1 MDTVDR
7 LKFRVKGKKEMSE
20 FDKRR
25 LVQKE
30 MKNLKFDENTFYE
43 DNPTWFAFET
53 RLRDM
58 ILAFVDPLLKQ
69 VLTNDTFVTKV
80 IQNQEYQKLKVD
92 EFEYIVHKCLKNQ
105 AKTDENESKIL
116 EMEAIMN
123 KRQKDLEAKFK
134 DTNAL
139 CKMVNEQA
147 Q

>member
-1 MDTVDR
+1 MDTVER

-58 ILAFVDPLLKQ
+58 ILAFVDPLLK
-69 VLTNDTFVTKV
+69 
-80 IQNQEYQKLKVD
+80 
-92 EFEYIVHKCLKNQ
+92 
-105 AKTDENESKIL
+105 
-116 EMEAIMN
+116 
-123 KRQKDLEAKFK
+123 
-134 DTNAL
+134 
-139 CKMVNEQA
+139 
-147 Q
+147 